1 MRLFLSPDAS
11 LCLSVLALLATF
23 SCGQAVTSSTTPSA
37 PSTTPAPSAGV
48 VAPLVMSFLID
59 GVVYVMNCN
68 ITGLNMSSC
77 SYTQDHGL
85 TVSRIG
91 STTAD
96 LPDYFL
102 PTIVA
107 TLVLVGILMIMAVA
121 GWIVWSKRKEGEG
134 YQGVP
139 SMPPPD
145 MQPYGQPQPGYPPQ
159 PQYFGT
165 AGRVEPPRKVIGVCL
180 IKPCVPSE
188 QGGMA

>member
-11 LCLSVLALLATF
+11 LCLTVLALLATF
-23 SCGQAVTSSTTPSA
+23 SCGQAVSSNTTTSA

-91 STTAD
+91 STKAD

-121 GWIVWSKRKEGEG
+121 GWIVWSKRKEGGG
-134 YQGVP
+134 YQVAP
-139 SMPPPD
+139 SMPPD
-145 MQPYGQPQPGYPPQ
+145 MQPYGQPPPGYPQ
-159 PQYFGT
+159 PYGQ
-165 AGRVEPPRKVIGVCL
+165 AGRAEPPRKVIGVCL
-180 IKPCVPSE
+180 IKPCVPSD

>member
-1 MRLFLSPDAS
+1 MRLFLSSDAS

-23 SCGQAVTSSTTPSA
+23 SCGQAVTSNTTTSA

-48 VAPLVMSFLID
+48 VFPMVMSFLID

-121 GWIVWSKRKEGEG
+121 GWIPWITRSGKHAARSPMDLYVDLGKIRHAYLVALVARLQS
-134 YQGVP
+134 
-139 SMPPPD
+139 PPTVA
-145 MQPYGQPQPGYPPQ
+145 Q
-159 PQYFGT
+159 
-165 AGRVEPPRKVIGVCL
+165 
-180 IKPCVPSE
+180 
-188 QGGMA
+188 